1 MKSSTANALFTSVFL
16 CFTTTLGLAALLHGL
31 FPFFL
36 TDLSRFLLHLTLAVL
51 AACFRISLPTITGTL
66 TINFLFVL
74 IGIAE
79 FSLSEVLLIATSMTG
94 LQCVLVQDRRP
105 QLGNILFNVAVAALA
120 TTATY
125 GIYADPRFAAAGVP
139 GPAIHVTAAFVLFVM
154 TTFPISMAIALTER
168 RSIVQTWREC
178 SLWSGPYYLAGA
190 AVVVLLSATTG
201 MLGWQMLLFV
211 MPVAYLITRSN
222 QLYAGRIQDGLNHIE
237 QMAELHLRTIE
248 ALALAIEAKDTT
260 THDHLQRVQV
270 YAIEIAK
277 TLGLPAEQI
286 EALRAAALLHDIGK
300 LAVPEHII
308 SKPGR
313 LTPEEFEKMKIH
325 PIIGAEIID
334 QVRFPYPVSPIV
346 RSHHERW
353 DGGGYPDG
361 LAGEAIPIGA
371 RILSVVDCF
380 DALSNDRQ
388 YRRGIPM
395 AEALLVVQKD
405 AGRSF
410 DPEIVRILA
419 ENYLELEG
427 KAKLRIPSRP
437 RLSTDVRVER
447 GAAPAAGY
455 EEDHDAAVLTREPRR
470 PFEFLTSIAS
480 ARHEVQSLLE
490 LSQNLGTSLSLPET
504 FTVLAQR
511 LKSMVNYDSMSIY
524 VVRDGRLSPE
534 FVTGEN
540 FRLLSALEIPIGEG
554 LSGWVAESKQSILNG
569 NPSVEPGYLND
580 PLLFSTLRSALA
592 VPLMNDKQRVVGVL
606 ALYAAGRDFFTADH
620 LRVLQA
626 ISSKLAQC
634 ILNAMKYEQ
643 AETRATT
650 DFLTSL
656 PNARSLVV
664 RINSEID
671 RCRRSGAAFEL
682 FVCDLNGFK
691 QINDRFGHLEGN
703 QVLRQFAQLLKES
716 CRDGEYVARMG
727 GDEFVV
733 LLPGL
738 PPLALEEKA
747 VRINQ
752 LARQAGQAVVGESA
766 LSVAVGWA
774 CFPVDGEE
782 AEPLLAIADERMYRA
797 KAVMSAASLSRQGTP
812 VAASPLVQ

>member
-1 MKSSTANALFTSVFL
+1 MKSSTTNALTTNVFL
-16 CFTTTLGLAALLHGL
+16 YLITVLGLSAMVLGM
-31 FPFFL
+31 FPFSL
-36 TDLSRFLLHLTLAVL
+36 TDLPKFLCHLTLAVL
-51 AACFRISLPTITGTL
+51 AACFRISLPTVTGTL
-66 TINFLFVL
+66 TLNFLFVL

-79 FSLSEVLLIATSMTG
+79 FSLSEVLLIATSMTA
-94 LQCVLVQDRRP
+94 LQCVLAQDRRP
-105 QLGNILFNVAVAALA
+105 TIGKILFNVAVVALA
-120 TTATY
+120 TTVTY
-125 GIYADPRFAAAGVP
+125 VVYTDPRFAVAGVP
-139 GPAIHVTAAFVLFVM
+139 GPVVHVTAAFVLYVM

-168 RSIVQTWREC
+168 RSIARTWREC

-190 AVVVLLSATTG
+190 AVVLLLSATTS
-201 MLGWQMLLFV
+201 MLGWQMVLFV
-211 MPVAYLITRSN
+211 MPVAYLITRSY
-222 QLYAGRIQDGLNHIE
+222 QLYAGRIQDGLNHME

-270 YAIEIAK
+270 YAVEIAK
-277 TLGLPAEQI
+277 MLGLSGEQI
-286 EALRAAALLHDIGK
+286 EALQAAALLHDIGK

-325 PIIGAEIID
+325 PIVGAEIIN
-334 QVRFPYPVSPIV
+334 QVRFPYPVAPIV

-395 AEALLVVQKD
+395 AEALEMIQKD

-419 ENYLELEG
+419 ENYLELEQMVRF
-427 KAKLRIPSRP
+427 RIPARN
-437 RLSTDVRVER
+437 RLSTEVRVER
-447 GAAPAAGY
+447 GAAPATGY
-455 EEDHDAAVLTREPRR
+455 QEDHDVAVLAGEPRN
-470 PFEFLTSIAS
+470 PLDFLASIAS

-511 LKSMVNYDSMSIY
+511 LKSMVSYDSMAIY

-540 FRLLSALEIPIGEG
+540 FRLFSALEIPIGQG

-580 PLLFSTLRSALA
+580 PLMFSTLRSALA

-620 LRVLQA
+620 LRVLHA
-626 ISSKLAQC
+626 ISAKLAQC

-643 AETRATT
+643 AETSATT

-664 RINSEID
+664 ELNSEIG

-682 FVCDLNGFK
+682 LVCDLNGFK
-691 QINDRFGHLEGN
+691 QINDRFGHLKGN
-703 QVLRQFAQLLKES
+703 QVLRQFAQLLKEF

-747 VRINQ
+747 VQINQ
-752 LARQAGQAVVGESA
+752 LARQAGRAVVGEST
-766 LSVAVGWA
+766 LSVAVGSA

-782 AEPLLAIADERMYRA
+782 AEALLAVADERMYRA
-797 KAVMSAASLSRQGTP
+797 KAVMNATPLSRQGTP

>member
-1 MKSSTANALFTSVFL
+1 MKSSTANALTTNVFL
-16 CFTTTLGLAALLHGL
+16 YLITVLGLAAMLLGM
-31 FPFFL
+31 FPFSL
-36 TDLSRFLLHLTLAVL
+36 TDLPKFLCHLTLAVL

-74 IGIAE
+74 IGIGE
-79 FSLSEVLLIATSMTG
+79 FSLSEVLLIATSMTA
-94 LQCVLVQDRRP
+94 LQCVLAQDRRP
-105 QLGNILFNVAVAALA
+105 TAGKILFNVAVVALA

-125 GIYADPRFAAAGVP
+125 VVYTNPQFALAGVP
-139 GPAIHVTAAFVLFVM
+139 GPVMHVTAAFVLYVM
-154 TTFPISMAIALTER
+154 TTFPISMAIALTEQ
-168 RSIVQTWREC
+168 RSIVRTWREC
-178 SLWSGPYYLAGA
+178 SLWTGPYYLAGA
-190 AVVVLLSATTG
+190 AVVLLLSATTS
-201 MLGWQMLLFV
+201 MLGWQMVLFV
-211 MPVAYLITRSN
+211 MPVAYLITRSY
-222 QLYAGRIQDGLNHIE
+222 QLYAGRIQDGLNHME

-270 YAIEIAK
+270 YAVEIAK
-277 TLGLPAEQI
+277 TLGLSAEQI

-325 PIIGAEIID
+325 PIVGAEIIE
-334 QVRFPYPVSPIV
+334 QARFPYPVAPIV

-353 DGGGYPDG
+353 DGRGYPDG

-380 DALSNDRQ
+380 DALSKDRQ

-395 AEALLVVQKD
+395 AEALEIIQED

-410 DPEIVRILA
+410 DPEIVKVLA
-419 ENYLELEG
+419 EHYLELEQM
-427 KAKLRIPSRP
+427 ARLRMPSRT
-437 RLSTDVRVER
+437 RLSTAVRVER

-455 EEDHDAAVLTREPRR
+455 EEDNDAAVLAGEPRS
-470 PFEFLTSIAS
+470 PFDFLTSIAS
-480 ARHEVQSLLE
+480 ARQEVQSLLE

-511 LKSMVNYDSMSIY
+511 LKRMVSYDSMVIY
-524 VVRDGRLSPE
+524 VVCDGRLFPE

-580 PLLFSTLRSALA
+580 PLKFSTLRSALA

-620 LRVLQA
+620 LRVLHA
-626 ISSKLAQC
+626 ISAKLAQC
-634 ILNAMKYEQ
+634 ILNAMKYKL
-643 AETRATT
+643 AETSATT

-664 RINSEID
+664 QMTSEIE
-671 RCRRSGAAFEL
+671 RCRRLGAAFEIL
-682 FVCDLNGFK
+682 VCDLNGFK
-691 QINDRFGHLEGN
+691 QINDRFGHLQGN
-703 QVLRQFAQLLKES
+703 RVLRQFAQLLKEA
-716 CRDGEYVARMG
+716 CRNGEYVARMG

-733 LLPGL
+733 LLPAL

-747 VRINQ
+747 VQINQ
-752 LARQAGQAVVGESA
+752 LVRQAGQTVVGEST
-766 LSVAVGWA
+766 LSVAVGSA
-774 CFPVDGEE
+774 RFPVDGEE
-782 AEPLLAIADERMYRA
+782 AEPLLAVADERMYRA
-797 KAVMSAASLSRQGTP
+797 KALMNAVPVSRQSAP